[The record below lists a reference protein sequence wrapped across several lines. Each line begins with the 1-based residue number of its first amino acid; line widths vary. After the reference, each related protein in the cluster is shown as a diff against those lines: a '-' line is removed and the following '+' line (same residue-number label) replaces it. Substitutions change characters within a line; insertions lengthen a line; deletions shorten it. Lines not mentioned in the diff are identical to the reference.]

1 MSHRIL
7 IVDDSSYARRA
18 LRNMTEEILGACEF
32 HYAGTGDEGLAMALR
47 IEPNLIFLD
56 LEMPRM
62 DGFTFLRLLM
72 ARRPTPVIIVSS
84 RDDRQSILKALEL
97 GALDFVAKPTR
108 QTSTRIYELVDL
120 LRDKLTAIEA
130 ARFPTP
136 SPRRTEVE
144 KPAELMRPGE
154 AKQIPFVHSEPRR
167 LIAIGAST
175 GGPGTLNGILGALKL
190 QEDVALVIV
199 QHMPPGF
206 TEAFAQRLDRVLPF
220 PVKEIRNL
228 DRIDAGSAYVCPGGF
243 NCEVSRG
250 RDLRFRLR
258 EPDETTRFVP
268 SVDVFFRSVATAFGP
283 LALGVVLTGMGN
295 DGAEGG
301 REMAAAGA
309 RLIAEDPATALV
321 NGMPAA
327 LVASGAASHVF
338 RADTIAGALGQWQ
351 LGLLGRGG

>member
-1 MSHRIL
+1 MNHRIL

-18 LRNMTEEILGACEF
+18 LRNMTEEILGTCEF
-32 HYAGTGDEGLAMALR
+32 HYAGTGDEGLALAFR

-120 LRDKLTAIEA
+120 LRDKLKAIEA

-136 SPRRTEVE
+136 ARRPSAVE
-144 KPAELMRPGE
+144 RAADTLLPET
-154 AKQIPFVHSEPRR
+154 KQIPFVHSEPRR

-175 GGPGTLNGILGALKL
+175 GGPGTLNNILGSLKL

-206 TEAFAQRLDRVLPF
+206 TEAFAQRLDRVLSF
-220 PVKEIRNL
+220 PVREIRNL

-258 EPDETTRFVP
+258 DPDETTRFVP
-268 SVDVFFRSVATAFGP
+268 SIDVFFRSVAKVFG
-283 LALGVVLTGMGN
+283 AAAAGVVLTGMGN

-327 LVASGAASHVF
+327 LVASGAATHVYH
-338 RADTIAGALGQWQ
+338 ADTIAGALGQWQ
-351 LGLLGRGG
+351 LGLLSRDG